1 MTTIET
7 LHAFNRLLLK
17 LKRIVVVLIL
27 IAAAWMTFD
36 VYCKRGERSAGPELG
51 AAINL
56 TSHASEAN
64 PPDLRL
70 SVRPPVGWKLEEHES
85 PGADMVVTLL
95 PLVGR
100 SSSTVMSLVIT
111 REPAI
116 LSTPKPIIQPDSKVY
131 QKREVS
137 LGGKSAWFIEA
148 SLVAPNSRYSRSL
161 SWQASIDGRHVAV
174 AGTVSGAPTDVAGV
188 DAKFEEFR
196 ATFEAV
202 ATSLQTESSK

>member
-36 VYCKRGERSAGPELG
+36 VYRKRGERSAGPELG

-56 TSHASEAN
+56 TSHASEET

-70 SVRPPVGWKLEEHES
+70 SVRPPVGWKLAEHES

-100 SSSTVMSLVIT
+100 SSSTVMIS
-111 REPAI
+111 
-116 LSTPKPIIQPDSKVY
+116 
-131 QKREVS
+131 
-137 LGGKSAWFIEA
+137 
-148 SLVAPNSRYSRSL
+148 
-161 SWQASIDGRHVAV
+161 
-174 AGTVSGAPTDVAGV
+174 
-188 DAKFEEFR
+188 
-196 ATFEAV
+196 
-202 ATSLQTESSK
+202 